1 MENQVTLVTDGSC
14 LGNPGPGGWACIL
27 KVGEHERVLSG
38 GHPATTNNRMELL
51 GAIEGLKALKRPCRV
66 ELVTDSQYVRKGIT
80 GFLPRWMANRW
91 RSASGKPVLNQDL
104 WHQLAELTRQH
115 EVSWSW
121 TAGHGANEEQNRA
134 DELARKIARKYATV
148 TVQ

>member
-1 MENQVTLVTDGSC
+1 M
-14 LGNPGPGGWACIL
+14 
-27 KVGEHERVLSG
+27 LSG

-51 GAIEGLKALKRPCRV
+51 GAIEGLNALKRPCRV